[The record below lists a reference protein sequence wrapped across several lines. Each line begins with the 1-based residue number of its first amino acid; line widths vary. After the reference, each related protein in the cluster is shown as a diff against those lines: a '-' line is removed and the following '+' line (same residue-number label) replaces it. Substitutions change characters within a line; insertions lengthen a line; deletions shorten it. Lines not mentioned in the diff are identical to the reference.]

1 MDFNMIILCWG
12 PLLSARLVPKS
23 SIFTPKTSNLEHELS
38 RNLFLLFFTGGSYH
52 PEVNVSFNDLFR
64 DTPLD
69 HIWQGQ
75 QNTQIQPN
83 AAKYCNWPV
92 SGHAKYGWVGYPWK
106 DHTKWSSDT
115 LTSGRPERWIV
126 TIPSSDQWLA
136 TIGNHW
142 ETIATNGFGD
152 QKPLKNHC

>member
-83 AAKYCNWPV
+83 TVIGQFLAAPNMVEW
-92 SGHAKYGWVGYPWK
+92 GI
-106 DHTKWSSDT
+106 
-115 LTSGRPERWIV
+115 PEKI
-126 TIPSSDQWLA
+126 IQ
-136 TIGNHW
+136 
-142 ETIATNGFGD
+142 NGV
-152 QKPLKNHC
+152 QTH

>member
-75 QNTQIQPN
+75 QNTQIQPI

-92 SGHAKYGWVGYPWK
+92 PGRAKYG
-106 DHTKWSSDT
+106 
-115 LTSGRPERWIV
+115 
-126 TIPSSDQWLA
+126 
-136 TIGNHW
+136 
-142 ETIATNGFGD
+142 
-152 QKPLKNHC
+152 